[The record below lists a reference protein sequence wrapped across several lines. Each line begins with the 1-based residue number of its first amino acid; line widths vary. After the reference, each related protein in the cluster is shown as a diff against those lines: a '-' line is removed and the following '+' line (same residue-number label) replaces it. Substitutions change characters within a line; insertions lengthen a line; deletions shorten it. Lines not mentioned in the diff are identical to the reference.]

1 MQYRWHPLYGRAVR
15 RFYSEQRANGAVVH
29 VEASA
34 GNVIV
39 VAAWMLDAAAC
50 AHMVLG
56 EPRVSLPALQE
67 LKRALLSSSLE
78 RTCNDS
84 VSAMEETHRENSP
97 FTAAQAH
104 AVSTLSGRR
113 RTPGAEHGSESPSDR
128 GVGQS
133 AAARRGR
140 AGKGS

>member
-1 MQYRWHPLYGRAVR
+1 MQYRWHPLYGRTVR
-15 RFYSEQRANGAVVH
+15 RFYSEQRANGTFVH
-29 VEASA
+29 IEVSA

-84 VSAMEETHRENSP
+84 VSAMKETHRETSP

-104 AVSTLSGRR
+104 AVPTLS
-113 RTPGAEHGSESPSDR
+113 PEFDS
-128 GVGQS
+128 
-133 AAARRGR
+133 
-140 AGKGS
+140 